1 MPLGL
6 PRPWFVWERRFGGIA
21 MYAVIRAGGKQYRV
35 SPGDIVRVERSESH
49 IGNEDVSFDVLAV
62 SGGDGQI
69 SNPSDARV
77 VGQVVGEGRADKI
90 LVFKF
95 KRKKQYKKL
104 QGHRQGFAEVRISQI
119 AFDGQTFD
127 APALPEKKVK
137 AKKAEAAEPEAEH
150 ETKQAAPKKKAAA
163 KKSAAKKAPAKKSA
177 AKKGSSKKK

>member
-1 MPLGL
+1 
-6 PRPWFVWERRFGGIA
+6 

-35 SPGDIVRVERSESH
+35 SPGDVVRVERSESH
-49 IGNEDVSFDVLAV
+49 LEGGDVSFDVLAV

-77 VGQVVGEGRADKI
+77 VGQVIGEGRADKI

-104 QGHRQGFAEVRISQI
+104 QGHRQGFAEVRIAQI

-137 AKKAEAAEPEAEH
+137 AKKAEEPEAEH
-150 ETKQAAPKKKAAA
+150 EPKQAAPQKKAAA
-163 KKSAAKKAPAKKSA
+163 KKSAAKKAPAKKTA
-177 AKKGSSKKK
+177 AKKGSSKKR

>member
-1 MPLGL
+1 
-6 PRPWFVWERRFGGIA
+6 

-35 SPGDIVRVERSESH
+35 SPGDVVRVERSESH
-49 IGNEDVSFDVLAV
+49 VGAGDVSFEVLAV
-62 SGGDGQI
+62 SGGEGQI

-77 VGQVVGEGRADKI
+77 LGQVVGEGRGDKI

-119 AFDGQTFD
+119 SFDGQNFD

-137 AKKAEAAEPEAEH
+137 APKAEVAE
-150 ETKQAAPKKKAAA
+150 ETQEAAPKKAAA
-163 KKSAAKKAPAKKSA
+163 KKSAAKKAPAKKTA
-177 AKKGSSKKK
+177 AKKSSSKKK